1 MTGKKIVLLRS
12 MNRLKYKMKEEMK
25 VRIGLFSDTYAPD
38 INGVVSSIITLQKE
52 LEKRGHE
59 VFIITNHKALL
70 SIQREGNVLRL
81 PGLELKW
88 LYGYK
93 LSTPYH
99 FSARDEIK
107 KMNLDVIHV
116 HTEFGVGMFARIVAK
131 YLNIPVVS
139 TYHTMYED
147 YTHYINRFEIEEV
160 DVISKKFVTSFSR
173 MISDNVQAVIAPSEK
188 TKETLL
194 KYGVSTP
201 IYVIPTGLDFDKFD
215 PSQIDQEQVSA
226 LRKELG
232 FEEQDHIISYIGRIA
247 QEKSI
252 DIAIEG
258 FRYVDDPHTK
268 LMIVG
273 GGPQLED
280 LKDLVKKYHLEE
292 QVIFTGPKP
301 REDVPMYYAM
311 SDAFVSASLT
321 ETQGMTYIE
330 ALASHLPVFARPDEV
345 LEDLVIEDVTGYLF
359 ETPQEFANKV
369 DAFLKLPKQQL
380 NALADQARE
389 AVNKYDGNM
398 FYTKVL
404 SVYYQAIEDFEDS
417 YEVIKIKAS
426 DDYMKIYVVNDSED
440 EPIKITI
447 SLDDYFTLKIQKNT
461 MLDRYTVSELQHKE
475 LLLFAYRSCI
485 RKLRMRDYT
494 IKEMR
499 IYLRNQ
505 KTLEEHEIEDLLK
518 DLIQKGYLNDYQY
531 MIDKIEKMQY
541 SLQSKGKIIK
551 SLVEKGIPHEDVAK
565 ALSDF
570 DEDAENTKAIKMAEK
585 LKTSVKD
592 KSMNMKRKVIAQ
604 KLIGQGFE
612 TSVARKASEEIE
624 FEDEDDSAALR
635 KTMEKALR
643 TYSRKYHGTELKNRV
658 IRACIQ
664 KGFRSSNV
672 LDLCD
677 EMEWQNEEM
686 DQ

>member
-1 MTGKKIVLLRS
+1 M
-12 MNRLKYKMKEEMK
+12 
-25 VRIGLFSDTYAPD
+25 RIGLFSDTYTPD
-38 INGVVSSIITLQKE
+38 INGVVSSIVTLQKE

-59 VFIITNHKALL
+59 VFVITNHKSFLTT
-70 SIQREGNVLRL
+70 QREGNVLRL

-160 DVISKKFVTSFSR
+160 DIISKKFVTTFSK

-194 KYGVSTP
+194 NYGVQTP

-215 PSQIDQEQVSA
+215 PDQIDAAKVQA
-226 LRKELG
+226 LR
-232 FEEQDHIISYIGRIA
+232 EEYGLTQEDHVISYVGRIA

-252 DIAIEG
+252 EIPIEG
-258 FRYVDDPHTK
+258 FRYVKDPHTK

-273 GGPQLED
+273 GGPQLEE
-280 LKDLVKKYHLEE
+280 LKELVHQYELEDK
-292 QVIFTGPKP
+292 VIFTGAKA
-301 REDVPMYYAM
+301 REEVPLYYAM
-311 SDAFVSASLT
+311 ADAFVSASLT

-345 LEDLVIEDVTGYLF
+345 LEDLVIEDQTGFLF
-359 ETPQEFANKV
+359 EQPEEFAQKV
-369 DAFLKLPKQQL
+369 AAFLSMEESEKQ
-380 NALADQARE
+380 AMRTQARSV
-389 AVNKYDGNM
+389 VNKYDGNM

-417 YEVIKIKAS
+417 YEVIKIKPL
-426 DDYMKIYVVNDSED
+426 DDFMRIYVVNDKED

-447 SLDDYFTLKIQKNT
+447 SLDDYFTLKIQKST
-461 MLDRYTVSELQHKE
+461 LLDRNTVSELQHKE
-475 LLLFAYRSCI
+475 LLLDAYRACI

-494 IKEMR
+494 SKEMR
-499 IYLRNQ
+499 LYLKNL
-505 KTLEEHEIEDLLK
+505 KTLNEAEMDQIIHDLT
-518 DLIQKGYLNDYQY
+518 QKGYLNDYQY
-531 MIDKIEKMQY
+531 MIAKIEKMQY

-551 SLVEKGIPHEDVAK
+551 SLVEKGIPHDDVAK
-565 ALSDF
+565 ALADF
-570 DEDAENTKAIKMAEK
+570 DDEEENAKAVKQAEK
-585 LKTSVKD
+585 LKNSVKD
-592 KSMNMKRKVIAQ
+592 KSMSMKRKVIAQ

-612 TSVARKASEEIE
+612 SSVARQASEEIT
-624 FEDEDDSAALR
+624 FEEEDDHAALQ
-635 KTMEKALR
+635 KTMEKAYR
-643 TYSRKYHGTELKNRV
+643 NYCRKYEGMQLRNRV
-658 IRACIQ
+658 LRACIQ
-664 KGFRSSNV
+664 KGFRSSEV
-672 LDLCD
+672 IAMLD
-677 EMEWQNEEM
+677 EMEGQNEEM

>member
-1 MTGKKIVLLRS
+1 MIL
-12 MNRLKYKMKEEMK
+12 
-25 VRIGLFSDTYAPD
+25 RIGLFSDTYAPD
-38 INGVVSSIITLQKE
+38 INGVVSSIVTLQKE

-59 VFIITNHKALL
+59 VFVITNHKAFI
-70 SIQREGNVLRL
+70 STQREGNVLRL

-147 YTHYINRFEIEEV
+147 YTHYINRFDIEEV

-188 TKETLL
+188 TKETLT
-194 KYGVSTP
+194 KYGVRTP

-215 PSQIDQEQVSA
+215 PAQMDQAQVANLRAQLGFDQE
-226 LRKELG
+226 
-232 FEEQDHIISYIGRIA
+232 DHIISYIGRIA

-252 DIAIEG
+252 ELPIEG
-258 FRYVDDPHTK
+258 FRYVSDPHTK

-273 GGPQLED
+273 GGPQLDD
-280 LKDLVKKYHLEE
+280 LKALVQTYHLED
-292 QVIFTGPKP
+292 QVSFTGPIP
-301 REDVPMYYAM
+301 RDEVPMYYAM

-345 LEDLVIEDVTGYLF
+345 LEDLVIENQTGYLF
-359 ETPQEFANKV
+359 ETPQEFADKV
-369 DAFLKLPKQQL
+369 ADFLALPKQQK
-380 NALADQARE
+380 ALLQEQARE

-426 DDYMKIYVVNDSED
+426 DDYMKIYVVNDKED

-461 MLDRYTVSELQHKE
+461 MLDRYTVDQLQHKE
-475 LLLFAYRSCI
+475 QLLFAYRGCI

-494 IKEMR
+494 TKEMHQ
-499 IYLRNQ
+499 YLRNL
-505 KTLEEHEIEDLLK
+505 KTLNEEEIEDILT
-518 DLIQKGYLNDYQY
+518 DLTQKGYLNDYQY
-531 MIDKIEKMQY
+531 MISKIEKAQY

-551 SLVEKGIPHEDVAK
+551 SLVEKGIPHEAVAK
-565 ALSDF
+565 ALSEID
-570 DEDAENTKAIKMAEK
+570 DDQENVKAMKMAEK
-585 LKTSVKD
+585 LKSTVKD

-612 TSVARKASEEIE
+612 TSIARNASEQIE
-624 FEDEDDSAALR
+624 FEDDDDSAALR
-635 KTMEKALR
+635 KTMEKAYR
-643 TYSRKYHGTELKNRV
+643 THSRKYHGLELKNRV

-664 KGFRSSNV
+664 KGFRSSEV
-672 LDLCD
+672 LELCE
-677 EMEWQNEEM
+677 EMEWQDEEM
-686 DQ
+686 DR